1 MKESTLDLL
10 FRALADPT
18 RRGILQQLARGDA
31 PVNELVASFSLSQPA
46 ISKHLR
52 VLEAAGLITRG
63 RDAQKRPCHLERETL
78 TLACEWIEGLRVGRL
93 PPENPEGVELEE
105 EMNTAPSDD

>member
-1 MKESTLDLL
+1 MNESTLDRL
-10 FRALADPT
+10 FGALADPT

-52 VLEAAGLITRG
+52 MLEAATPRNALATWRERRSRWHVSGSKDCVSDASPQRTLRG
-63 RDAQKRPCHLERETL
+63 SNWKRK
-78 TLACEWIEGLRVGRL
+78 
-93 PPENPEGVELEE
+93 
-105 EMNTAPSDD
+105 